1 MNSLTLQLGMIALVL
16 MLAVLL
22 ALPADAQG
30 LTLGS
35 LEPDAALLAH
45 TGAGETIDGASWSVV
60 SVEGYRGW
68 LDVIDPR
75 DNWGVGISADLSPG
89 GAVCIG
95 GGYREGFLVYYGLHF

>member
-1 MNSLTLQLGMIALVL
+1 MNNLLLQLGMVVAI
-16 MLAVLL
+16 LL
-22 ALPADAQG
+22 CACWIADAQG

-89 GAVCIG
+89 GAACIG
-95 GGYREGFLVYYGLHF
+95 GGYREGFVVYYGLHF